1 MEEEEQQGEEEK
13 EVAMWNTFANEGD
26 KVIAE
31 TPTKK
36 LSSST
41 MRGKQKFS
49 PHFLSLSL
57 YISWSLSVAPGFYSV
72 RGPMH
77 AYKSSCPSV
86 LMCVCRS
93 VMMMM
98 RIML

>member
-1 MEEEEQQGEEEK
+1 MEEEEEQQGEEEK

-72 RGPMH
+72 GLCTHIRVH
-77 AYKSSCPSV
+77 VCLYLCASV
-86 LMCVCRS
+86 GLS
-93 VMMMM
+93 
-98 RIML
+98 

>member
-49 PHFLSLSL
+49 LSLALSL
-57 YISWSLSVAPGFYSV
+57 VYILISTLRDFF
-72 RGPMH
+72 
-77 AYKSSCPSV
+77 C
-86 LMCVCRS
+86 L
-93 VMMMM
+93 
-98 RIML
+98 